1 MQEQHKIAAVRNLS
15 FSLQRGETLAIV
27 GESGSG
33 KSVTALALMRL
44 LEQAGGLVQCDK
56 MLLQRRSRE
65 VIELSEQSAAQM
77 RHVRGA
83 DMAMIFQE
91 PMTSLNPVFTVGEQ
105 IAESIRLHQN
115 ASREEAMVEA
125 KRMLDQVR
133 IPEAQTILS
142 RYPHQLSGGMRQR
155 VMIAMALS
163 CRPAVLIAD
172 EPTTALDV
180 TIQAQI
186 LQLIKV
192 LQKEMSMG
200 VIFITHDMGVVAEIA
215 DRVLV
220 MYQGEAVETGSVEQI
235 FHAPQHPY
243 TRALLAA
250 VPQLGAMKGLDYPRR
265 FPLISLGH
273 PAKQEPPIEQK
284 TVVDGEPVLRVRN
297 LVTRFPLRSG
307 LLNRVTREVHAVEKV
322 SFDLWPGETLSLV
335 GESGSGKSTT
345 GRALLRLVES
355 QGGEIIF
362 NGQRIDTLSPGKL
375 QALRRD
381 IQFIFQD
388 PYASLDPR
396 QTIGDSILEPLR
408 VHGLL
413 PGKEAAARVAW
424 LLERVGLLPE
434 HAWRYP
440 HEFSG
445 GQRQRICIARALA
458 LNPKVI
464 IADEAVSALDVS
476 IRGQIINLLLDL
488 QRDFGIAYLFISHDM
503 AVVERISHRV
513 AVMYLGQI
521 VEIGPRRAVFE
532 NPQHPYTRKLL
543 AAVPVAEPSRQRP
556 QRVLL
561 SDDLPSNIHLRGE
574 EVAAVSLQCVGPGH
588 YVAHN
593 HNQNTHSCVDNIQA
607 ENKMARAVHRSG
619 LVALGIATALM
630 ASCAFA
636 AKEVV
641 VAVGSNFTTLDPYDA
656 NDTLSQAVAKSFYQG
671 LFGLDKEMKLK
682 NVLAES
688 YTVSDDGLTYT
699 VKLREGIKFQDGTDF
714 NAAAVKANLDRAS
727 DPANHLKRYNLY
739 KNIAKTE
746 AIDPTT
752 VKITLKQPFSAFINI
767 LAHPATAMISPAA
780 LEKYG
785 KEIGFHPVGTGPY
798 ELDTW
803 NQTDFVKVK
812 KFAGYWQPGLPKLD
826 SITWRPVADNNTR
839 AAMLQTGEAQFAFPI
854 PYEQAA
860 LLEKNKNIELMA
872 SPSIMQRYI
881 SMNVTQKPFD
891 NPKVREALNYAI
903 NRPALVKV
911 AFAGYATP
919 ATGVVPP
926 SIAYAQSYKPWPYD
940 PVKARELLKEAGY
953 PNGFSTTLWSSH
965 NHSTA
970 QKVLQFTQQQL
981 AQVGIKAQVTAMDAG
996 QRAAEVEGK
1005 GQKESGVRM
1014 FYTGWSA
1021 STGEADWALSPLFA
1035 SQNWPPTL
1043 FNTAFYSNKQVDD
1056 FLAQA
1061 LKTNDPAE
1069 KTRLYKAAQDIIWQ
1083 ESPWIPLVVEKLVSA
1098 HSKNLTGFWIM
1109 PDTGFSFEDADL
1121 Q

>member
-1 MQEQHKIAAVRNLS
+1 
-15 FSLQRGETLAIV
+15 
-27 GESGSG
+27 
-33 KSVTALALMRL
+33 
-44 LEQAGGLVQCDK
+44 
-56 MLLQRRSRE
+56 
-65 VIELSEQSAAQM
+65 
-77 RHVRGA
+77 
-83 DMAMIFQE
+83 
-91 PMTSLNPVFTVGEQ
+91 
-105 IAESIRLHQN
+105 
-115 ASREEAMVEA
+115 
-125 KRMLDQVR
+125 
-133 IPEAQTILS
+133 
-142 RYPHQLSGGMRQR
+142 
-155 VMIAMALS
+155 
-163 CRPAVLIAD
+163 
-172 EPTTALDV
+172 
-180 TIQAQI
+180 
-186 LQLIKV
+186 
-192 LQKEMSMG
+192 
-200 VIFITHDMGVVAEIA
+200 
-215 DRVLV
+215 
-220 MYQGEAVETGSVEQI
+220 
-235 FHAPQHPY
+235 
-243 TRALLAA
+243 
-250 VPQLGAMKGLDYPRR
+250 
-265 FPLISLGH
+265 
-273 PAKQEPPIEQK
+273 
-284 TVVDGEPVLRVRN
+284 
-297 LVTRFPLRSG
+297 
-307 LLNRVTREVHAVEKV
+307 
-322 SFDLWPGETLSLV
+322 
-335 GESGSGKSTT
+335 
-345 GRALLRLVES
+345 
-355 QGGEIIF
+355 
-362 NGQRIDTLSPGKL
+362 
-375 QALRRD
+375 
-381 IQFIFQD
+381 
-388 PYASLDPR
+388 
-396 QTIGDSILEPLR
+396 
-408 VHGLL
+408 
-413 PGKEAAARVAW
+413 
-424 LLERVGLLPE
+424 
-434 HAWRYP
+434 
-440 HEFSG
+440 
-445 GQRQRICIARALA
+445 
-458 LNPKVI
+458 
-464 IADEAVSALDVS
+464 
-476 IRGQIINLLLDL
+476 
-488 QRDFGIAYLFISHDM
+488 
-503 AVVERISHRV
+503 
-513 AVMYLGQI
+513 
-521 VEIGPRRAVFE
+521 
-532 NPQHPYTRKLL
+532 
-543 AAVPVAEPSRQRP
+543 
-556 QRVLL
+556 
-561 SDDLPSNIHLRGE
+561 
-574 EVAAVSLQCVGPGH
+574 
-588 YVAHN
+588 
-593 HNQNTHSCVDNIQA
+593 
-607 ENKMARAVHRSG
+607 MARAVHRSG

-636 AKEVV
+636 AKDVV

-688 YTVSDDGLTYT
+688 YTVSDDGITYT

-785 KEIGFHPVGTGPY
+785 KEIGFYPVGTGPY

-854 PYEQAA
+854 PYEQAT

-1043 FNTAFYSNKQVDD
+1043 FIVSVLV
-1056 FLAQA
+1056 FLFVHM
-1061 LKTNDPAE
+1061 LPGDPARLIAGPE
-1069 KTRLYKAAQDIIWQ
+1069 ADAQVIELVRQQLGLDQPLYHQFWHYISNAVQGDFGLSMVSRRPVADEIASRFMPTLWLTITSMVWAVIFGMAAGIIAAVWRNRWPDRLSMTIAVSGISFPAFALGMLLIQVFSVELGWLPTVGADSWQHYILPSLTLGAAVAAVMARFTRASFVDVLSEDYMRTARAKGVSETWVVLKHGLRNAM
-1083 ESPWIPLVVEKLVSA
+1083 IPVVTMMGLQFGFLLGGSIVVEKVFNWPGLGRLLVDSVEMRDYPVIQA
-1098 HSKNLTGFWIM
+1098 EILLFSLEFILINLVVDVLYAAIN
-1109 PDTGFSFEDADL
+1109 PAIRYK
-1121 Q
+1121 